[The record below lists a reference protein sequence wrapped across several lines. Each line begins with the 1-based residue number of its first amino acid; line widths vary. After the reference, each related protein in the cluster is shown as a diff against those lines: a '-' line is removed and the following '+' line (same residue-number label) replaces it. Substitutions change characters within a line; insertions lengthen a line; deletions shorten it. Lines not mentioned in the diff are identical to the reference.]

1 MISSDLK
8 RCLLSLGSAASIAL
22 IAGPVQGAVVAEAPT
37 EEQGES
43 ADQPALSQSILANWA
58 AMDLAANS
66 IQQASTNPNAASWTL
81 VGLPVTATG
90 AGVKVA
96 VLDGLTDCAHV
107 DLSGRCTAVKLTGG
121 RYRRA
126 DSHGTHTAG
135 IVAGAKYGIAPGAS
149 VINYAVFDD
158 RGWVA
163 SGTKLSNAWKAAYTA
178 GARISSMSFGCT
190 NMALCF
196 TAGELTTMGTASLP
210 MLYVKA
216 AGNDGVAV
224 MTEQAAVSSAI
235 AQTAMNRL
243 LLVGSVDNN
252 GNISYFS
259 NTPGSSCLLSTGAT
273 SCTQSMMF
281 AYHFLVAPGE
291 TIYSTLPRGT
301 YGAMSG
307 TSMATPVVAGAAAL
321 LQERWPAL
329 KNTPETLATIL
340 LTTATD
346 LGEPGVDGVYG
357 YGLLNVTAAF
367 QANGTVQMV
376 SPSGLRTAVN
386 GASVLTSPGM
396 TRLGS
401 ALAGVTVYDRFG
413 RDFKLGET
421 GVVAFRPN
429 ALAARQFFGRRLM
442 ALAGP
447 TMGTNDFFA
456 DAPQPRAFAMFGSP
470 AEMPGS
476 ELAMDRST
484 RMGVD
489 MPFKGGVAQLRLT
502 GASNPRSDFA
512 FDPSLRP
519 LALFPSTDL
528 YTGALISNATLRLSG
543 SSRLMV
549 YGLTTPGAVMPAIPY
564 NPLEMTWGSAGFMP
578 RLALNK
584 THAQRRQTGFGLG
597 YWAKPD
603 ASTMVGL
610 NLSAVTQKGG
620 YYALE
625 SDIQDFQRP
634 THIFNLGAAASKTS
648 GTWEMRLSGEATH
661 LRTAAMQGSMGF
673 TPATLASAEM
683 SVHKRNILF
692 GGRNGRSDS
701 LSVAIVMPPRAV
713 SGDLKLAYL
722 TPTADGM
729 SQQAANLRVP
739 LTGLIREPER
749 MEMAY
754 RLASGQSWSFGLS
767 GGINLR
773 REPGIAAGEGMATL
787 RLAL

>member
-1 MISSDLK
+1 MSPSSLKISL
-8 RCLLSLGSAASIAL
+8 RSACAFFVLAL
-22 IAGPVQGAVVAEAPT
+22 VA
-37 EEQGES
+37 
-43 ADQPALSQSILANWA
+43 QPALGADLVDKQSEDGDGPVLSQNLLASWA
-58 AMDLAANS
+58 ARDLAGS
-66 IQQASTNPNAASWTL
+66 TFQQTSANPNASSWSL
-81 VGLPVTATG
+81 VGLPVAATG

-96 VLDGLTDCAHV
+96 VLDGLTDCAHP
-107 DLSGRCTAVKLTGG
+107 DLVGRCTAVKLTGG

-135 IVAGAKYGIAPGAS
+135 IVAGKNYGIAPGAT

-196 TAGELTTMGTASLP
+196 SDTELTTMGTANLP

-224 MTEQAAVSSAI
+224 VTETTAISSGVAQAAL
-235 AQTAMNRL
+235 NRI

-252 GNISYFS
+252 GTISYFS
-259 NTPGSSCLLSTGAT
+259 NTPGSACLLAGGAS
-273 SCTQSMMF
+273 SCSQSMMF

-291 TIYSTLPRGT
+291 SIYSTLPRSS

-329 KNTPETLATIL
+329 KNTPETLAAIL

-346 LGEPGVDGVYG
+346 LGDPGVDGVYG

-376 SPSGLRTAVN
+376 SPTGIRTSLN
-386 GASVLTSPGM
+386 GSSVLTSPGM
-396 TRLGS
+396 TRLGN

-413 RDFKLGET
+413 RDFTLAET
-421 GVVAFRPN
+421 GAVAFRPN
-429 ALAARQFFGRRLM
+429 ALAARQFLGRRLM
-442 ALAGP
+442 ALSGRNGGA
-447 TMGTNDFFA
+447 NAFFA
-456 DAPQPRAFAMFGSP
+456 DMPQARAFAMFGSP

-489 MPFKGGVAQLRLT
+489 MPFKGGIAQIRLT

-512 FDPSLRP
+512 FDPTMQP
-519 LALFPSTDL
+519 LAFFPSTDL
-528 YTGALISNATLRLSG
+528 YTGALISNATLRLSAN
-543 SSRLMV
+543 SRLMV
-549 YGLTTPGAVMPAIPY
+549 YGLTTPGAMMPSMPY

-578 RLALNK
+578 RIALDK
-584 THAQRRQTGFGLG
+584 SRAQRRQTGFGLG
-597 YWAKPD
+597 YWVKPD
-603 ASTMVGL
+603 ASTMFGL
-610 NLSAVTQKGG
+610 NVSAVTQKGG

-625 SDIQDFQRP
+625 SDIPDFQRP
-634 THIFNLGAAASKTS
+634 TQVFNLGAAASKQT
-648 GTWEMRLSGEATH
+648 GNWQVRLSGEATH
-661 LRTAAMQGSMGF
+661 LRTSATQGGFGF
-673 TPATLASAEM
+673 TPATLASAEL
-683 SVHKRNILF
+683 SLQKDNVLF
-692 GGRNGRSDS
+692 GDRGGRSDS

-713 SGDLKLAYL
+713 SGALKLDYL
-722 TPTADGM
+722 TQTSDGM
-729 SQQAANLRVP
+729 GQHVANLRVP
-739 LTGLIREPER
+739 LAGLVREPER
-749 MEMAY
+749 FEMAY
-754 RLASGQSWSFGLS
+754 RLTSGPFWSFDLS

-773 REPGIAAGEGMATL
+773 RADGFAAGEGMATL
-787 RLAL
+787 KLAL

>member
-1 MISSDLK
+1 MISFDLK
-8 RCLLSLGSAASIAL
+8 RCLLSLGGAASIAL
-22 IAGPVQGAVVAEAPT
+22 IAGPVQGAVVAPSD
-37 EEQGES
+37 QQDN
-43 ADQPALSQSILANWA
+43 ADPSVPSQMMLANWA
-58 AMDLAANS
+58 AMDLATYS
-66 IQQASTNPNAASWTL
+66 IQQAATNPNAASWAL
-81 VGLPVTATG
+81 VQLPVAATG

-96 VLDGLTDCAHV
+96 VLDGLTDCAHP
-107 DLSGRCTAVKLTGG
+107 DLTGRCTAVKLSGG

-135 IVAGAKYGIAPGAS
+135 IIAGKNYGIAPGAS

-163 SGTKLSNAWKAAYTA
+163 SGTKLLNAWKAAYSA

-196 TAGELTTMGTASLP
+196 TASELTTMGSASLP

-216 AGNDGVAV
+216 AGNDGAPLI
-224 MTEQAAVSSAI
+224 TEQAAISSTL
-235 AQTAMNRL
+235 AQTVMNRL

-252 GNISYFS
+252 GTISYFS
-259 NTPGSSCLLSTGAT
+259 NTPGTACLLPTGASSCTP
-273 SCTQSMMF
+273 SMMF
-281 AYHFLVAPGE
+281 ANHFLVAPGE
-291 TIYSTLPRGT
+291 SIYSTLPRNSFGPMT
-301 YGAMSG
+301 G

-329 KNTPETLATIL
+329 KSTPETLATIL

-376 SPSGLRTAVN
+376 SPTGLRTTVN
-386 GASVLTSPGM
+386 GASVLTSPAM
-396 TRLGS
+396 TRLGA
-401 ALAGVTVYDRFG
+401 ALADVTVYDRFG
-413 RDFKLGET
+413 RDYKLGET

-429 ALAARQFFGRRLM
+429 ALAARQFLGRRLL
-442 ALAGP
+442 ALAGQG
-447 TMGTNDFFA
+447 MGTNDFFA

-489 MPFKGGVAQLRLT
+489 LPFKGGVAQLRLT
-502 GASNPRSDFA
+502 GASNPRADFA
-512 FDPSLRP
+512 YDPSLRP

-564 NPLEMTWGSAGFMP
+564 NPLELTWGSAGFMP

-584 THAQRRQTGFGLG
+584 TQAQRRQTGFGLG

-625 SDIQDFQRP
+625 SDLQDLERP
-634 THIFNLGAAASKTS
+634 THIFNLGMAASRQMGS
-648 GTWEMRLSGEATH
+648 WEVRASGEATH
-661 LRTAAMQGSMGF
+661 LRTAAMQGTMGF
-673 TPATLASAEM
+673 TPATLASAEV
-683 SVHKRNILF
+683 SVHKSNVLF

-701 LSVAIVMPPRAV
+701 LSVAFVMPPRAV

-722 TPTADGM
+722 TQTADRLG
-729 SQQAANLRVP
+729 QHVANVRVP
-739 LTGLIREPER
+739 LSGLIQEPVR

-754 RLASGQSWSFGLS
+754 RLSSGQSWSIGLS

-773 REPGIAAGEGMATL
+773 REAGIAAGEGMATL
-787 RLAL
+787 RLTL